1 MIKFLDLKNLNL
13 RFSNEF
19 KNVTDSFISSGHY
32 ILGDQVSTFENS
44 FADFCS
50 VEHCVGVAS
59 GFDALLL
66 ILEGY
71 KKLGKLKTGDG
82 IIVPANTYIATIL
95 AISKAGLIPVLVE
108 PDEDTFNLS
117 TKKVKEAISQNT
129 KAIMAVHLYGQL
141 APMKE
146 LKALAEE
153 YELLLLEDAAQTHGT
168 ILEDKKAGAWGNASA
183 FSFYPSKNLGALGDA
198 GGITTSD
205 NELDDTLRCY
215 RNYGSEK
222 KHVHTQ
228 KGLNSRL
235 DELQA
240 AFLSIKLKY
249 LDSDN
254 AIRRNIAEAFDL
266 GIKNPIITI
275 PKLPENRLSH
285 VWHLYV
291 IRCKQRDKLK
301 SYLQGNGVETLIHYP
316 IPPHKQLAYKE
327 LNHLSLPLTEEIHAE
342 VLSLPIYPTLSS
354 SDVNR
359 IVELLNNFS

>member
-183 FSFYPSKNLGALGDA
+183 FSFYPSKNLGALGNA

-316 IPPHKQLAYKE
+316 IPPHRQLAYKE

>member
-1 MIKFLDLKNLNL
+1 MIKFLDLKNLNV

-183 FSFYPSKNLGALGDA
+183 FSFYPSKNLGALGNA

-316 IPPHKQLAYKE
+316 IPPHRQLAYKE

>member
-59 GFDALLL
+59 GFDALFL